1 MNSFW
6 DYFQI
11 VILIAFTGLVWG
23 RTLYERIHGI
33 NAIRFLK
40 SHGRKRG
47 FSIAVITIINVWVV
61 LLVLNLTHPEIRFL
75 PAPLAYHLINTLP
88 FRITGLILIALGFIL
103 YISAWKTLGNNWRMG
118 HDGQVS
124 SILIKEGAYSISR
137 NPLYLFYMVYFFGT
151 FLINGEAV
159 FLLLT
164 AFLCISIHYLIL
176 EEEKGLAITHGDE
189 YENYRLHTGRYFTFR
204 RSSRSERFS
213 D

>member
-1 MNSFW
+1 MNGFW

-11 VILIAFTGLVWG
+11 AVLVAFASLVWG
-23 RTLYERIHGI
+23 RTIYEKVHGI

-47 FSIAVITIINVWVV
+47 FSIAVITIINIWVV

-75 PAPLAYHLINTLP
+75 PAPLAHTLVNAFQ
-88 FRITGLILIALGFIL
+88 FRVTGVILIALGFVL
-103 YISAWKTLGNNWRMG
+103 YVSAWKTLGNNWRMG
-118 HDGQVS
+118 HDGQVPLV
-124 SILIKEGAYSISR
+124 LIKEGAYSISR
-137 NPLYLFYMVYFFGT
+137 NPFYLFYMVYFFGT

-164 AFLCISIHYLIL
+164 ALLCIAIHYLIL

-204 RSSRSERFS
+204 RAGRSERFS